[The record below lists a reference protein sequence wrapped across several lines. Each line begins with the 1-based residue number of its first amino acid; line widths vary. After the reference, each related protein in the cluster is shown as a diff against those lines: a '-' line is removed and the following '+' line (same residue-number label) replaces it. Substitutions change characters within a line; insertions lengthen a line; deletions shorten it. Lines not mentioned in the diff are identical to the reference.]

1 MTADFT
7 VMSMSGV
14 YEGQEFCLGANAN
27 FLDMTDIPGTN
38 CYCDEGAKIE
48 IKRRLEESNAYET
61 PVHFLD
67 SGNYHY
73 LSLFY
78 LERIEEDFDLLL
90 LDNHPDMQAPSFG
103 EVTSCG
109 GWAREALYRLPH
121 LKKLYLYGIE
131 DILLRQIAQEEPVDP
146 RVVLLR
152 SWQAVNDNGNS
163 INDNGNSIK
172 EGAQAPGDFDARRD
186 PWKLVVEEDVRERL
200 KADSKVESCRQAKEE
215 NSGRQREKERK
226 RPDGKQEGRPLYIS
240 LDKDV
245 LRLGDAFCNWSQGV
259 TSIGEIEELL
269 AFCYASRR
277 LLGLDICG
285 EISVL
290 EQSLGDDI
298 GAQARNDALNAKLA
312 ELCS

>member
-1 MTADFT
+1 
-7 VMSMSGV
+7 MSMSGV

-78 LERIEEDFDLLL
+78 LERIEEDFELLL

-109 GWAREALYRLPH
+109 GWVREALCRLPH

-131 DILLRQIAQEEPVDP
+131 DILLREIAQEEPVDP
-146 RVVLLR
+146 HVVLLR
-152 SWQAVNDNGNS
+152 SWQAVS
-163 INDNGNSIK
+163 DNGNSIK

-186 PWKLVVEEDVRERL
+186 PWKLVVEEDVREQL
-200 KADSKVESCRQAKEE
+200 KANPKAESCRQAEGE
-215 NSGRQREKERK
+215 NSGRQRGKEKK

-259 TSIGEIEELL
+259 MSMGELEKLL
-269 AFCYASRR
+269 TFCYASRR

-290 EQSLGDDI
+290 EQSLGGDI

>member
-1 MTADFT
+1 
-7 VMSMSGV
+7 MSMSGV

-78 LERIEEDFDLLL
+78 LERIEEDFELLL

-109 GWAREALYRLPH
+109 GWVREALCRLPH

-131 DILLRQIAQEEPVDP
+131 DILLREIAQEEPVDP

-152 SWQAVNDNGNS
+152 SWQAVNDDGNP
-163 INDNGNSIK
+163 IK

-186 PWKLVVEEDVRERL
+186 PWKLVVEEDVREQL
-200 KADSKVESCRQAKEE
+200 KATPKAESCRQAEGE
-215 NSGRQREKERK
+215 NSGRQREKEKK

-259 TSIGEIEELL
+259 MSMGELEKLL
-269 AFCYASRR
+269 TFCYASRR